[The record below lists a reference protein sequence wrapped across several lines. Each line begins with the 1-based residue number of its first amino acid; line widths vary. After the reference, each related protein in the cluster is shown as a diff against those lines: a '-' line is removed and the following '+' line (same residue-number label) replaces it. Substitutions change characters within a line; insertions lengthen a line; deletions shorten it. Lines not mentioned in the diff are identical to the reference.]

1 MEKKKRKIYTKNYLD
16 KKSFMSRMLKI
27 GKKGKALMLI
37 VPIILVAI
45 TMTVLSI
52 GGDGEKPD
60 LFIEE
65 ICYFPDEIREGDEV
79 NFTVSIKN
87 KGNASASHIEVD
99 LYVDSRNSPIDTATI
114 ESLESGQSGEVSLYW
129 TATGGKHTIFIIV
142 DCRDKIDE
150 SNEENNEKDIS
161 ISVGFYP
168 PPEPFPP
175 EDATNATWWNE
186 NWHYRLPLIVQM
198 NPYHRDYIE
207 QNKIVRYAFNIKN
220 IMEEMGLEE
229 ETFDP
234 NSTRVIEYGNE
245 TGKWI
250 PKWEAPREFISAG
263 NKQYLMWI
271 LNGTNQPG
279 SERYY
284 YIYWDTLENGEKK
297 ANCGKIPYGI
307 KNVDFEDECG
317 WKFDTKE
324 RIRLGKWEN
333 GYTNETSYRGEYSYN
348 ICRWGSVMEDWAS
361 ISQSFKVPEN
371 GLSKQYWLRVAV
383 KLSTNGMKLGE
394 LGKVKWAVEIDG
406 EEIESGETTEWENLQ
421 PINVTKY
428 LEGKEEVTISL
439 KLIVNG
445 KIGRYVSAYWDS
457 CWVMTW
463 DPKIFPP
470 PQDYSINE
478 SFSPEGWWCD
488 ALLEKNYTAGVYGK
502 NEIGQINVTTV
513 AISRAVDAILYDQ
526 HNDIINKSLPLPDAG
541 FEGEKDYTSLDSQYY
556 WEKYCEKWE
565 TASASFVD
573 FYHSDKKSVKLE
585 TSNYS
590 GLLFPKEVKEGDNA
604 SLEQSFGK
612 SFYSSELSLL
622 PDLSF
627 WYNIEKF
634 DSESCL
640 EYKFILESGE
650 ALFHQIKMSSLEV
663 DGWNKYEIPKNVI
676 ERWTSPGTYI
686 IGINITL
693 VAGRDGANNVIYI
706 DDLGYSLQP
715 SNDRT
720 HWSTISSFHSF
731 PPFNSS
737 GKWNLKIEAI
747 DQSGYSNS
755 TSLGIYVEKAAN
767 LGVLNVT
774 FSPLTIWE
782 GDEVEIFINVNNS
795 GPKKINET
803 NPTILSLWIYQDEQT
818 LNLIKEW
825 PINELARDEK
835 RCFSY
840 LWRATYGDWILRAE
854 IDPKHKIV
862 EWDECNNWNATEIEV
877 KAAPD
882 LQIEMDD
889 VVFDPPNPSIGT
901 VVNIKVTIQNIG
913 YEGGSAT
920 LRIYIDGGKWYEKQN
935 INIPAGGEISELM
948 SPSWNLT
955 SSGKHIVSVEVS
967 WWVGTNEKTIKVI
980 KDIIVGGED
989 DGNPVI
995 RGVVANGEKAID
1007 LSFVGGWINV
1017 SAIITDDS
1025 GIDAAWIYIND
1036 NEFVMKRIGCTDK
1049 YFYNVTYGGPRYYT
1063 YQIEAR
1069 DLLDNSENSMES
1081 YFRTIKPGVET
1092 TPPTISNWEAEPERQ
1107 VVSVWNFMKN
1117 PVNVSADVEDD
1128 DIESVTVFIKY
1139 PSSEEYISFPMN
1151 YSDGTYSYTGSF
1163 DEYGEYHYYIEAI
1176 DNSENHNRG
1185 TTKYSLDEPHTFVIP
1200 KDYNENGLEDKIEI
1214 WAGGNPKETEEV
1226 FNVTIEGEI
1235 GYLIKKD
1242 DGYVYW
1248 NKRDNETRDAE
1259 EKEID
1264 DEKVILF
1271 DSDGNGKYDH
1281 YYNVESGEI
1290 LPYEEKWDW
1299 NLITIPIVVILLAV
1313 IFLLFALIRRKK

>member
-1 MEKKKRKIYTKNYLD
+1 
-16 KKSFMSRMLKI
+16 MSRMLKI

-45 TMTVLSI
+45 TMTVFSI
-52 GGDGEKPD
+52 EGDKEKPD

-65 ICYFPDEIREGDEV
+65 IYYFPDEIREGDEV
-79 NFTVSIKN
+79 NFTAIIKN
-87 KGNASASHIEVD
+87 KGNASASEIEVA
-99 LYVDSRNSPIDTATI
+99 LYVDSRDVPPIDVNTINSLKAGEIEDISLYWIATI
-114 ESLESGQSGEVSLYW
+114 EN
-129 TATGGKHTIFIIV
+129 TKKNHTIFIIV
-142 DCRDKIDE
+142 DYRDKIKESDE
-150 SNEENNEKDIS
+150 GNNWEDIS

-207 QNKIVRYAFNIKN
+207 QNKIVKYTFNIKN

-250 PKWEAPREFISAG
+250 PKWEAPREFLRSMYMPNWQSLI
-263 NKQYLMWI
+263 WI

-307 KNVDFEDECG
+307 KNVDFEDKCG
-317 WKFDTKE
+317 WKFETKE

-333 GYTNETSYRGEYSYN
+333 GYTNEISYRGEYSYK
-348 ICRWGSVMEDWAS
+348 ICRLGSVMEDWAS

-406 EEIESGETTEWENLQ
+406 TKIKSGEITDWKRLT
-421 PINVTKY
+421 INVTNY
-428 LEGKEEVTISL
+428 LEGKGEATISL

-457 CWVMTW
+457 CWIMTW
-463 DPKIFPP
+463 SPWIIPP
-470 PQDYSINE
+470 PCDYSINE

-488 ALLEKNYTAGVYGK
+488 ASLGKNYTAGVYGK
-502 NEIGQINVTTV
+502 NGIEQINVTTV
-513 AISRAVDAILYDQ
+513 AIPRAVDAILYDQ
-526 HNDIINKSLPLPDAG
+526 HNDIVNRSLPLIDAG

-556 WEKYCEKWE
+556 WEEYYKKWE
-565 TASASFVD
+565 TASASFDD
-573 FYHSDKKSVKLE
+573 FYHSGKKSVKLE
-585 TSNYS
+585 TSNHS
-590 GLLFPKEVKEGDNA
+590 KLLKVKKGDHA

-612 SFYSSELSLL
+612 SFSSSDLSLL

-627 WYNIEKF
+627 WYNIEEF
-634 DSESCL
+634 DSESWL
-640 EYKFILESGE
+640 EYKLILESGE
-650 ALFHQIKMSSLEV
+650 TLSHQIKKRDLEL
-663 DGWNKYEIPKNVI
+663 DGWHKYDIPENVI
-676 ERWTSPGTYI
+676 ERWTSPGTDI

-693 VAGRDGANNVIYI
+693 VAGEDGAKNVIYI
-706 DDLGYSLQP
+706 DDLGYSFQP

-737 GKWNLKIEAI
+737 GQWKLEIEAI

-755 TSLGIYVEKAAN
+755 TSSGVYVEEAAN
-767 LGVLNVT
+767 LEVLNVT
-774 FSPLTIWE
+774 FSSSEIWE
-782 GDEVEIFINVNNS
+782 GDEVEIFINVNNG
-795 GPKKINET
+795 GPKKIDEA
-803 NPTILSLWIYQDEQT
+803 NPTILSLLIYQDEQT
-818 LNLIKEW
+818 PLLVKEW
-825 PINELARDEK
+825 QIDELDRDEK

-840 LWRATYGDWILRAE
+840 LWKATYADKPWIVRAE
-854 IDPKHKIV
+854 IDPKHEIT
-862 EWDECNNWNATEIEV
+862 EWDECDNWNAAEIDVEAAPIFKVNMDDIDISPPDPGVGEQVNIEV
-877 KAAPD
+877 K
-882 LQIEMDD
+882 
-889 VVFDPPNPSIGT
+889 
-901 VVNIKVTIQNIG
+901 IQNIG
-913 YEGGSAT
+913 YEEGSAT
-920 LRIYIDGGKWYEKQN
+920 LLFYIDGEKHCEQN
-935 INIPAGGEISELM
+935 INIPAGGEMQKWMNPGWSTD
-948 SPSWNLT
+948 SP
-955 SSGKHIVSVEVS
+955 GKHTVSVSVN

-980 KDIIVGGED
+980 KDIIVGEEED
-989 DGNPVI
+989 EKSPII
-995 RGVVANGEKAID
+995 RDVVANGEKGID

-1017 SAIITDDS
+1017 SAIISDS
-1025 GIDAAWIYIND
+1025 MGIDAAWIHID
-1036 NEFVMKRIGCTDK
+1036 NNKFTMERLGSTDV
-1049 YFYNVTYGGPRYYT
+1049 YFYNDTYEGPKYYT
-1063 YQIEAR
+1063 YYIKAR
-1069 DLLDNSENSMES
+1069 DQSNHHNLAIGEES
-1081 YFRTIKPGVET
+1081 FFRTVIPGIET
-1092 TPPTISNWEAEPERQ
+1092 EEPEISEIKIIPEDGRQ
-1107 VVSVWNFMKN
+1107 VVYDPVTISAEVEAEVIGIEKVSLYIKSLKN
-1117 PVNVSADVEDD
+1117 D
-1128 DIESVTVFIKY
+1128 
-1139 PSSEEYISFPMN
+1139 EYNEFRMSL
-1151 YSDGTYSYTGSF
+1151 SDGTYSYTKSF

-1214 WAGGNPKETEEV
+1214 WAGGNPREEGEV

-1235 GYLIKKD
+1235 GYIIKKD

-1299 NLITIPIVVILLAV
+1299 NLITIPIAVVLLAV